1 MPEQFPSSP
10 AVIAIDANE
19 SSRPHA
25 NEGRVTRLPFL
36 LVLLC
41 FFLSGVAGLSYQ
53 TAWTRQFGL
62 VFGTSELALATVL
75 AAYMAGLALGAG
87 CAGRWM
93 DRVRRPV
100 MVYAVLELGI
110 GLSALAVPQA
120 IVAARALNVALLGG
134 TELPLAGSFGS
145 GLIYGVSSFVILLV
159 PTALMGATLPLL
171 ARYAVQRETEIGTR
185 FGLLYT
191 ANTVGAAAG
200 TLLTAFVLLPRIG
213 LGQTILVAAAINVV
227 VFGLAALLARGFGA
241 LKSEPSGPAIPG
253 AATPAVEASRP
264 LGEMSAAFDWI
275 LPLVLVSGV
284 VSFSWEIL
292 WTRLLTHLF
301 GGSVYALPPCWRPS

>member
-53 TAWTRQFGL
+53 TAWTRQFRL
-62 VFGTSELALATVL
+62 VFGTSELALAMVL
-75 AAYMAGLALGAG
+75 AAYMAGLVLGAG

-100 MVYAVLELGI
+100 LVYAVLELGI

-171 ARYAVQRETEIGTR
+171 AQYAVQRETEIGTR
-185 FGLLYT
+185 VGLLYT

-213 LGQTILVAAAINVV
+213 LG
-227 VFGLAALLARGFGA
+227 
-241 LKSEPSGPAIPG
+241 
-253 AATPAVEASRP
+253 
-264 LGEMSAAFDWI
+264 
-275 LPLVLVSGV
+275 
-284 VSFSWEIL
+284 
-292 WTRLLTHLF
+292 
-301 GGSVYALPPCWRPS
+301 